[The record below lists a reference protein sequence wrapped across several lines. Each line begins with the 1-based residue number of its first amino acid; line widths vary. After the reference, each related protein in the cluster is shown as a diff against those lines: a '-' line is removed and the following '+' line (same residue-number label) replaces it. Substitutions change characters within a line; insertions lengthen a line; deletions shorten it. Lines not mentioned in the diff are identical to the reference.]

1 MRSSCGFF
9 SQESIHAVVPLT
21 SPYVLF
27 TASAKDEKKAMGK
40 AEGDQF
46 EFSLEEM
53 VRCATRAAIAP
64 TTYIWHREWRT

>member
-1 MRSSCGFF
+1 
-9 SQESIHAVVPLT
+9 VVPLT

-64 TTYIWHREWRT
+64 TLTSGTGSGGHKQADLDRTKLRDQEH